1 MIALDTNVLVAAAV
15 EAHEQTVAA
24 RAFLVSLSERSDVGI
39 SEFVL
44 AELYVLLRN
53 PMVVSKPL
61 TARAAVAVCQGFRQ
75 HPRWQL
81 LGFPPDSAA
90 LHSAL
95 WEAAA
100 SPAFARRRIY
110 DLRLALALIQQGATE
125 FATANV
131 KDFEAFGFQRVWNPL
146 ETARS

>member
-15 EAHEQTVAA
+15 EGHGRTVAA
-24 RAFLVSLSERSDVGI
+24 RAFLASLSERSDVGI

-44 AELYVLLRN
+44 TELYVLLRN
-53 PMVVSKPL
+53 PVVVSKPL

-81 LGFPPDSAA
+81 LGFPSDSAA
-90 LHSAL
+90 LHKAL
-95 WEAAA
+95 WEMAA

-110 DLRLALALIQQGATE
+110 DLRLALALVQQGVTE
-125 FATANV
+125 LATANV
-131 KDFEAFGFQRVWNPL
+131 KDFEALGFERVWNPL
-146 ETARS
+146 ESA